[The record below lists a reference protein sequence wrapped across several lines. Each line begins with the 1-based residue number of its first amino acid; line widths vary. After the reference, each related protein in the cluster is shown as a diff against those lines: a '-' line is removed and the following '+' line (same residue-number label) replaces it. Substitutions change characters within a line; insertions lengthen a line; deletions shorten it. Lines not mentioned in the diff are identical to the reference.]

1 VRILKRPLPLI
12 ALAVLGICITTLFLS
27 LSLNRV
33 VAAFQVETVT
43 PTPTVFSQVLPTRVP
58 AVPTPS
64 SAPGQ
69 RAASNRVRATGS
81 IASASQA
88 TLAFQAA
95 GRIKEIKAKEGDKI
109 KAGTVFAALENVVTL
124 DAQVASAQSAL
135 DKVKAGPSP
144 DDLMIAK
151 GNLDR
156 AKAAVDQAQSAYDKL
171 GGSSNP
177 AIGATSQGLALQQA
191 YISYQQAVAQFNI
204 AANHPTP
211 QELTAAQATL
221 ETAKQNAANARL
233 SAPFDGTVLWIGVRV
248 GESSAVG
255 GAAAAVADLTRM
267 QVLVNVDE
275 VSAAN
280 IKLGQPANISVD
292 AYPDKP
298 LKGRVSKI
306 AFLGI
311 STNNFVTIPVTV
323 DIDPTDVPIYPGLSA
338 TVDIG
343 NP

>member
-1 VRILKRPLPLI
+1 
-12 ALAVLGICITTLFLS
+12 LGICFIAAIIVLS
-27 LSLNRV
+27 LIRP
-33 VAAFQVETVT
+33 AIAFQGETAT
-43 PTPTVFSQVLPTRVP
+43 ATPTVFSQILPTRVP
-58 AVPTPS
+58 SGPTPS
-64 SAPGQ
+64 AAPSQ
-69 RAASNRVRATGS
+69 RVAPNRVRATGN

-109 KAGTVFAALENVVTL
+109 KAGTIFAALENVVTL

-144 DDLMIAK
+144 DDLLIAK
-151 GNLDR
+151 ANVDR
-156 AKAAVDQAQSAYDKL
+156 AKAALDQAQSAYDKL

-177 AIGATSQGLALQQA
+177 SIGATSQGLALQQA
-191 YISYQQAVAQFNI
+191 YISYQQAAAQFNI

-275 VSAAN
+275 VSASS
-280 IKLGQPANISVD
+280 IKVGQPAIISVD